1 MGTQKV
7 LASGCFCVYGVLAIS
22 DKLTSL
28 KAQKVYNSPT
38 SLEISLCFGKSLRE
52 LRKTEEGGE
61 VSSWDSYFSAVL
73 KHLCLFLGIWFSLSC
88 LTGAGACV
96 T

>member
-1 MGTQKV
+1 MSVTYRPLNRNYKNKTPVGTQKV

-22 DKLTSL
+22 NKLTAL

-52 LRKTEEGGE
+52 LRKTEEEE
-61 VSSWDSYFSAVL
+61 VS
-73 KHLCLFLGIWFSLSC
+73 
-88 LTGAGACV
+88 TGAPIGQP
-96 T
+96 TFQLF